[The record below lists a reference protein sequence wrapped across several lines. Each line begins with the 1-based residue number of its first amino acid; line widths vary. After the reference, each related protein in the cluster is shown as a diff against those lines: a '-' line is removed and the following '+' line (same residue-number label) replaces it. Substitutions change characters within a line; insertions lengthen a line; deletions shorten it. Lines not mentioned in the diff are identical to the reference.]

1 MRILS
6 LNIDGYKIFNP
17 SPKIILGKELQL
29 LIGINGSGKSTLLE
43 AIAIIFSDVKKYCD
57 KPKEYEREFNF
68 SIEYT
73 FNKTEILEETTTT
86 QNTKLTQHKVFLS
99 SNKETSLLYSMY
111 VDELP
116 ITTVKEMYSFLPD
129 NLIFYYAGACSTL
142 EEIIDK
148 TEDEQAEDLNAKSS
162 EKNINKVIEN
172 ITKNIIYIR
181 KDYYPLL
188 FALNFIDREIKLPL
202 NDKKF
207 TIKNIRFDIK
217 QYRYTKNTDYKNLFN
232 LSGFLRTYV
241 DNILKHSYGVEY
253 DEDNSIAYFN
263 VDFHRGILEA
273 VEELSN
279 LTEDQRFNQTRF
291 LAFHFISLL
300 FRIGFIKKI
309 HISIVDEKGDVY
321 MIDDLSEG
329 EQQLIVLDTIKKELC
344 RNNTVLFLDEPDAYL
359 HPQRQRELIPYLKE
373 LFSESYTQIIA
384 TSHSP
389 FVAQSVRYDSI
400 LLFDKLGGF
409 TNNQKNILD
418 TEAISNLLFGIND
431 RFKNSIEDDLNEFRK
446 IREKIL
452 KDEEFEL
459 DKLKSLVIKLQSFGE
474 ETSVI
479 ISREMSQLKR
489 IKDFDLYGTNK

>member
-43 AIAIIFSDVKKYCD
+43 AIAIIFSEVKKYCE
-57 KPKEYEREFNF
+57 KPKEYETKFNF

-73 FNKTEILEETTTT
+73 FNKTAIIEETTTT
-86 QNTKLTQHKVFLS
+86 QNSKLVQHKVYIS
-99 SNKETSLLYSMY
+99 STRETGLKYSMF
-111 VDELP
+111 VDGEP
-116 ITTVKEMYSFLPD
+116 ITTVKEMFSFLPD
-129 NLIFYYAGACSTL
+129 NLIFYYAGACTTL

-148 TEDEQAEDLNAKSS
+148 TEDEQAEDLYAKSS
-162 EKNINKVIEN
+162 EKNISKVIDS

-181 KDYYPLL
+181 RDYYPLL
-188 FALNFIDREIKLPL
+188 FALNYIDRDINLPL
-202 NDKKF
+202 NGKKF

-217 QYRYTKNTDYKNLFN
+217 QYRYTKNTDVKNLFN

-241 DNILKHSYGVEY
+241 DNILKHSYGVEF
-253 DEDNSIAYFN
+253 DEDYKIDYFN
-263 VDFHRGILEA
+263 VDYHRGILEA
-273 VEELSN
+273 VEELPN
-279 LTEDQRFNQTRF
+279 LTDDQRFNQTRF

-309 HISIVDEKGDVY
+309 HISITDEKDEVY

-359 HPQRQRELIPYLKE
+359 HPQRQRELIPYLKD

-384 TSHSP
+384 TSHSS
-389 FVAQSVRYDSI
+389 FVAQSVDI
-400 LLFDKLGGF
+400 E
-409 TNNQKNILD
+409 NILIFNKKGKFKKNND
-418 TEAISNLLFGIND
+418 DVLTYSTINKELFGIDSEFNAD
-431 RFKNSIEDDLNEFRK
+431 IEVKLNNFQK
-446 IREKIL
+446 LVTKIL
-452 KDEEFEL
+452 LKEVEITEDFYTKRNEL
-459 DKLKSLVIKLQSFGE
+459 DEYGEAVRFITNFETRKLLSNG
-474 ETSVI
+474 
-479 ISREMSQLKR
+479 
-489 IKDFDLYGTNK
+489 YGV